1 MWRLWVRRLWDLE
14 AVESVEA
21 VGSRGCGVWSL
32 LRLWDLEAVSGGCGI
47 GRLWDWE
54 AVGSR
59 GCVVC

>member
-32 LRLWDLEAVSGGCGI
+32 LRPWDLEAVESVEAVGQEAVGSGGCGI
-47 GRLWDWE
+47 
-54 AVGSR
+54 
-59 GCVVC
+59 